1 MQVEEKGEIKDS
13 TTVDHNIIATIKRQ
27 QTGRFHQ
34 DSRGGHQGNSVPCP
48 SAADQDVRIFF
59 SFFGADVIIM
69 QWNITELPR

>member
-13 TTVDHNIIATIKRQ
+13 TSVDHNIIATIKRQ

-34 DSRGGHQGNSVPCP
+34 DSRGRHQGNSVPCP
-48 SAADQDVRIFF
+48 SVADQDVRFF

-69 QWNITELPR
+69 QGNITELPR